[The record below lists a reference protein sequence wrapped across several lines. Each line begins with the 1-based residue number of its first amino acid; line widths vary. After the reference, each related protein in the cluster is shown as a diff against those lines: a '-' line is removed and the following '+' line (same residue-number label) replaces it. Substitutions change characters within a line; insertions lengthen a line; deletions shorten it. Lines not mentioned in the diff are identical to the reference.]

1 MARRG
6 VPVANSGSGRI
17 GADKEIEKLVKKARK
32 DNWDV
37 TVTGG
42 NHIKW
47 VDPDGNTVC
56 ISGLTGSTPGWVKAK
71 NQLKKA
77 GLHTS

>member
-6 VPVANSGSGRI
+6 APVANTGGGRL
-17 GADKEIEKLVKKARK
+17 GADKEIEKLAKKARK
-32 DNWDV
+32 ENWEV

-42 NHIKW
+42 NHIRW
-47 VDPDGNTVC
+47 TDPNGKVVC
-56 ISGLTGSTPGWVKAK
+56 ISGLTGANPGWVKAK
-71 NQLKKA
+71 NQLKQN